1 MAFEVKRID
10 PLDLQP
16 RKAVGVEI
24 PFSAKNVFAS
34 NYQTKDAIKNNLIN
48 FFLTNRGERY
58 LNPTFGSSLREKL
71 FEQINN
77 NTESDIEGVVDTALE
92 VYFPRVEKIDMQVNS
107 NPDNNLISFYLSYR
121 ISDTN
126 IEDELLINI
135 EA

>member
-1 MAFEVKRID
+1 
-10 PLDLQP
+10 
-16 RKAVGVEI
+16 
-24 PFSAKNVFAS
+24 
-34 NYQTKDAIKNNLIN
+34 
-48 FFLTNRGERY
+48 
-58 LNPTFGSSLREKL
+58 L
-71 FEQINN
+71 FEQINS